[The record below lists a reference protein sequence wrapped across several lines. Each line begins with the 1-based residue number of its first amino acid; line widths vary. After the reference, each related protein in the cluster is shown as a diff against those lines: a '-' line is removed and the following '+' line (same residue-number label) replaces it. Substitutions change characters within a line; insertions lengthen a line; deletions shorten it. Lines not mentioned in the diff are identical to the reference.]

1 MNLARHCSSPVFEE
15 NRMSVQVYSTE
26 ANAAL
31 ALYPVYP
38 PQWITPVLPPGT
50 ADGGLPLSAFT
61 PSGVELVIDPIT
73 GLRNWVMAAYD
84 VVTIFVNGV
93 NTGISKTIYPGEE
106 QERILLHVPAS
117 WFTNGVNDVR
127 YRVTRASGN
136 DADSPTLKLLYNNP
150 APTVTVSHPPS
161 VAPGQTAVITI
172 TVGYPRPHD
181 TVTLTIGTW
190 SITFPNPT
198 SPITHTLTAAE
209 LQLIGDGTHSVFARV
224 RDQLTNNNESA
235 TTPITITANQKVYNS
250 PIIAEAVDGM
260 LDVAALRGQDATLRA
275 RDWTGIQVGQQVWL
289 KLTGQKPDGSAHVLQ
304 FWNGDTHKVNAT
316 WVSQGFWDKP
326 LLIAFLKELKEG
338 SLLKLEFWVSEDKS
352 NDFASATQFPYQ
364 VYTVI
369 GLQLVLPPPT
379 LTPPTVPID
388 VLANPDGVKLQIT
401 GFAAEK
407 DDKAQFVQVNAPA
420 GAPPFPVVD
429 FVGGI
434 AEISLSAAFLAA
446 SHGKAIEFRWDLI
459 RAGVP
464 AYESPSANFD
474 VMKIAD
480 GDPRL
485 PTPDIAGNTGDLLN
499 TTELSPE
506 ARILAA
512 RWPLFEPRQPI
523 WVTCAGFDKNGNA
536 VSKHVRSGEFNESAN
551 GLSVEAPIEWLKALK
566 DGTKQTTTVKVNLDG
581 VSDAAKAV
589 VLPSRIY
596 TVKALHP
603 FTIETVLME
612 LNGLNI
618 NADFLALTGTPAPG
632 TTQTRSPTSGDGDYA
647 YFSSSTDVATVD
659 SNGLVS
665 GCKNGSATITVRENS
680 TQREVSFPVRVQNV
694 TRLVMT
700 PTHTYSIG
708 AAINWMNSIGGSPV
722 SNAAID
728 VLKVKFRPLVSSA
741 GGWLCR
747 TDGCG
752 AGHYL
757 SVVTNNPNA
766 WTISCFTGNNS
777 QAHGWCLLPE

>member
-1 MNLARHCSSPVFEE
+1 
-15 NRMSVQVYSTE
+15 MSVQVYSTE

-106 QERILLHVPAS
+106 QERILLRVPAS
-117 WFTNGVNDVR
+117 WFTNGVNDVH

-172 TVGYPRPHD
+172 TVGYSRPQD

-190 SITFPNPT
+190 SITFANPT
-198 SPITHTLTAAE
+198 SPINHTLTAAE

-275 RDWTGIQVGQQVWL
+275 RNWTGIQVGQQVWL

-352 NDFASATQFPYQ
+352 NDFASATRFPDQ

-369 GLQLVLPPPT
+369 GLQLDLPPPT
-379 LTPPTVPID
+379 LNPPTVPID

-446 SHGKAIEFRWDLI
+446 WHGKAIELRWDLI
-459 RAGVP
+459 RTGVP
-464 AYESPSANFD
+464 AGESPTVRFD
-474 VMKIAD
+474 VMTIAD

-485 PTPDIAGNTGDLLN
+485 PTPVILQAIGPDEGKVLDLSTFDGDATVTVDTWTAMAKGQKFWLLCVGKKDDGSDYEISLANGIEIEMPGKLSRTLLRSELDRLVDGSLRVDISVGFSTNGDKNDATLFPSLN
-499 TTELSPE
+499 VGLKVRAKLIIDDSPLELSG
-506 ARILAA
+506 RTVSIVNTSGQYID
-512 RWPLFEPRQPI
+512 RWRLTGVHP
-523 WVTCAGFDKNGNA
+523 
-536 VSKHVRSGEFNESAN
+536 SGASAN
-551 GLSVEAPIEWLKALK
+551 RQASGGVGQITYQSDNPKIANVNDVGLIWSEGNGSTTINVRDSSGQHASISVSVSNVEQCIVSPSLIADSKIDQWVNANGRAVKTSDLVLFR
-566 DGTKQTTTVKVNLDG
+566 TKFFVTQPAAYGIRSD
-581 VSDAAKAV
+581 VSLYWGLYNEGHGWREHAYHSS
-589 VLPSRIY
+589 PG
-596 TVKALHP
+596 H
-603 FTIETVLME
+603 TVL
-612 LNGLNI
+612 
-618 NADFLALTGTPAPG
+618 
-632 TTQTRSPTSGDGDYA
+632 
-647 YFSSSTDVATVD
+647 
-659 SNGLVS
+659 
-665 GCKNGSATITVRENS
+665 
-680 TQREVSFPVRVQNV
+680 
-694 TRLVMT
+694 
-700 PTHTYSIG
+700 
-708 AAINWMNSIGGSPV
+708 
-722 SNAAID
+722 
-728 VLKVKFRPLVSSA
+728 
-741 GGWLCR
+741 
-747 TDGCG
+747 
-752 AGHYL
+752 
-757 SVVTNNPNA
+757 
-766 WTISCFTGNNS
+766 
-777 QAHGWCLLPE
+777 CLR

>member
-1 MNLARHCSSPVFEE
+1 
-15 NRMSVQVYSTE
+15 MSVQVDSTE

-38 PQWITPVLPPGT
+38 PQWVTPVLPPGT

-93 NTGISKTIYPGEE
+93 STGISKTIYPGEE
-106 QERILLHVPAS
+106 QERILLRVPAI

-127 YRVTRASGN
+127 YRVTRVGSN

-150 APTVTVSHPPS
+150 APSVTVSHPPS
-161 VAPGQTAVITI
+161 VVPGQTAVITI

-181 TVTLTIGTW
+181 MVTLTIGTW

-198 SPITHTLTAAE
+198 SPINHTLTAAE
-209 LQLIGDGTHSVFARV
+209 LQLIGDGTHSVFATV

-235 TTPITITANQKVYNS
+235 KTPITITANRKVYNS

-260 LDVAALRGQDATLRA
+260 LDVAALRGQDATIRA
-275 RDWTGIQVGQQVWL
+275 RNWTGIQVGQQVWL
-289 KLTGQKPDGSAHVLQ
+289 KVTGQKPDGSAHVLQ

-316 WVSQGFWDKP
+316 WVSQGFWDKA

-434 AEISLSAAFLAA
+434 AEILLSAAFLAA
-446 SHGKAIEFRWDLI
+446 WHGKAIEFRWDLI
-459 RAGVP
+459 RAGQP
-464 AYESPSANFD
+464 AGASPIAGFD
-474 VMKIAD
+474 VRIIAD
-480 GDPRL
+480 ADPRL
-485 PTPDIAGNTGDLLN
+485 PTPNVTQAQDNKTLNLNSFTGDAEVTLDYWTGISTDQIINLQCIGIDNSGTPHTIELLTN
-499 TTELSPE
+499 HQITAENIEHGFIESLSRSELN
-506 ARILAA
+506 
-512 RWPLFEPRQPI
+512 
-523 WVTCAGFDKNGNA
+523 K
-536 VSKHVRSGEFNESAN
+536 
-551 GLSVEAPIEWLKALK
+551 LK
-566 DGTKQTTTVKVNLDG
+566 DNEEIQI
-581 VSDAAKAV
+581 KAWV
-589 VLPSRIY
+589 EFASSNGIPTITLP
-596 TVKALHP
+596 T
-603 FTIETVLME
+603 
-612 LNGLNI
+612 
-618 NADFLALTGTPAPG
+618 LALTLIIIPNEIIINFDNEPSRALYTGESLETQYATITNISSSHPIFISPASG
-632 TTQTRSPTSGDGDYA
+632 SGDPPLQNIERQVVFTSLGACQIHFNFKHAFTYISFYQAWGNVTNRANYYDSKGSFLGYQLLTPTVRDPA
-647 YFSSSTDVATVD
+647 QLIEFRGTDVARVEI
-659 SNGLVS
+659 
-665 GCKNGSATITVRENS
+665 ITNNDV
-680 TQREVSFPVRVQNV
+680 
-694 TRLVMT
+694 
-700 PTHTYSIG
+700 I
-708 AAINWMNSIGGSPV
+708 
-722 SNAAID
+722 AID
-728 VLKVKFRPLVSSA
+728 NFRCV
-741 GGWLCR
+741 R
-747 TDGCG
+747 
-752 AGHYL
+752 
-757 SVVTNNPNA
+757 
-766 WTISCFTGNNS
+766 
-777 QAHGWCLLPE
+777 